1 MRCKLLFGTIPTG
14 PTHLFF
20 FSIFAKDRDIFMN
33 DLSVLELFIKE
44 ITNKV
49 SFSSEEETEAK
60 IEMIYIAS

>member
-1 MRCKLLFGTIPTG
+1 
-14 PTHLFF
+14 
-20 FSIFAKDRDIFMN
+20 MN
-33 DLSVLELFIKE
+33 NLSVLELFIKE